1 MHPTGSVD
9 LGQLEGKRRWAV
21 SRYDEEN
28 PVVVVVDRTTRN
40 TSRPVSRPARPLEQP
55 SCEYR
60 MPPEMWKKWIHR
72 ELEVLREANARECLD
87 VEMDIDSAFHFV

>member
-1 MHPTGSVD
+1 
-9 LGQLEGKRRWAV
+9 
-21 SRYDEEN
+21 
-28 PVVVVVDRTTRN
+28 
-40 TSRPVSRPARPLEQP
+40 
-55 SCEYR
+55 